1 MFFIEIFLICL
12 VDSVFVLVIDIV
24 ISVEGELVMFS
35 LLGLVLIDLNNEIVV
50 SLMKDELLFS
60 D

>member
-24 ISVEGELVMFS
+24 ISVEGELVIFS